1 MKELFFSESPISSL
15 ELQSDQWPLIEWPEG
30 DEIGSEI
37 ENRSKLRDLLD
48 ARPWISEYLVG
59 HVELGAME
67 NEHSDVDD
75 DLAA

>member
-1 MKELFFSESPISSL
+1 MKELFFSESPASSL

-59 HVELGAME
+59 HVELDAA
-67 NEHSDVDD
+67 VDSSHDLGD